1 MGLIWFVPFWSSRRQ
16 PRREFIRGYTAAMTD
31 TATDSSIRG
40 RVVSASDASIHLA
53 VPGTSYQLTLAC
65 DAPPPAGA
73 VTRGWI
79 GATAMSMHGASAG
92 GRFIEP
98 TIGAPRIVAGQVVSI
113 DTNSG
118 TALVQ
123 SAVPMVVQL
132 ERAEDAQTVQ
142 VGDLVNFHVRSGAR
156 WHVS

>member
-1 MGLIWFVPFWSSRRQ
+1 
-16 PRREFIRGYTAAMTD
+16 
-31 TATDSSIRG
+31 
-40 RVVSASDASIHLA
+40 
-53 VPGTSYQLTLAC
+53 
-65 DAPPPAGA
+65 
-73 VTRGWI
+73 
-79 GATAMSMHGASAG
+79 MSMHGASAG